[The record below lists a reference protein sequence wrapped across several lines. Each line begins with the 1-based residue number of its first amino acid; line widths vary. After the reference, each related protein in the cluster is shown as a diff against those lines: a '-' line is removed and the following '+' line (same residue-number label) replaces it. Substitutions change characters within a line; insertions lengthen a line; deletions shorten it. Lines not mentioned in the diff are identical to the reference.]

1 MKKKILVTGGAGYI
15 GSHTVV
21 SLVEAGYEAVMVDD
35 FSNSQKSVIDNLN
48 EITGRRLKVH
58 EVDCADFDALNKVF
72 EIERE
77 IDGVIHFAAYKAVG
91 ESVRNPFKYYYN
103 NINST
108 LNVLEAMRRHKV
120 KNFVF
125 SSSCTVYGQPDS
137 LPVSEDSPIKPAES
151 PYGHTKQIC
160 EDIILRFEKSYP
172 ELKTAILRYFNPIG
186 AHPSALI
193 GELPIGKPE
202 NLIPFITQTAMGI
215 RQQLSV
221 FGHDYNTPDGTAIR
235 DYIHVMDLARAHVLS
250 LNFLDNMKAH
260 GAADIINLGIGQ
272 GFSVKEVIDCFEK
285 VSGLKL
291 NYQYVDR
298 RPGDVEQ
305 IYSSCERAKDLLG
318 WECEYTL
325 EDMIAHAWAWQK
337 KLSDS

>member
-21 SLVEAGYEAVMVDD
+21 SLVEAGYEAVIVDD

-48 EITGRRLKVH
+48 EITGIRLKVH